1 MIEQK
6 NIGGK
11 LNTDASPYKVP
22 AEDYID
28 ALNVTRDSQSELKD
42 DVVSN
47 IVGNQ
52 LVPYTQPAGVNK
64 CIGSKADPI
73 RNRVYYFVWNSNGN
87 HYIVYWDKSANTVV
101 TLIRDLTDTNG
112 VPVLKFDPSYR
123 INHVDIIN
131 IDDTGDLMFW
141 TDGLNPPRKINVL
154 TAITPNGDYSPFYL
168 ESYIN
173 VIKEPP
179 SMQPKGVYINDS
191 ASTVNNM
198 HKKLFVF
205 KTRFI
210 YDDLEKSVP
219 SAQSIIPLPILS
231 TNPSVDQDPT
241 KNCGIFLVLQSG
253 QKNVTK
259 IELWAMQSLGNEF
272 GQPFLVDS
280 IDKTT
285 SNIPDD
291 DLFSY
296 TFYNNQAYAFVDPT
310 EAEQIFDYVPLTAR
324 AQALL
329 NGNVLAYA
337 AIKEN
342 YDLLP
347 ANDGIL
353 NTGSGSQLSTNYQE
367 TEILVVSNV
376 KTSLNGF
383 LYVRIFIGGILSV
396 GDDLII
402 NNNGFLVNQ
411 VIGNTDTVSSVL
423 ARFANEYETDS
434 GWALVETTANSILL
448 SKVGG
453 QFLNSHIVYA
463 PNTSIGNNSVSCYDW
478 YSHYQFGIVYFD
490 AEGRTNGVI
499 TNTNGSVVTANY
511 SEGAGN
517 TPTLPIINLGITYRP
532 PLWASYFQIVRTNNL
547 SKTYSE
553 YWISDR
559 TYKDITANNLGYQYA
574 YISIANLNQFV
585 LDNPTIGSQ
594 LTYGFTPNDRIRFI
608 KRYATDGTTANIYA
622 SNDFEIQASLI
633 NPIINGAQQ
642 QGQFLQIILPTNL
655 SSSFNF
661 GDGNFANYLI
671 NIYTPA
677 LSASNNL
684 NFYYEFN
691 QRYLIGNPGTST
703 AFHFGLT
710 QNQSSDLSVSANFVL
725 TNEGDAYYRIRNIPV
740 GNEIN
745 YSFPSTTTSINANDG
760 SIVSIPLFLG
770 EQSYNDSNYT
780 PQSYLTTNTI
790 SKDTNIL
797 RLVTGAPYSVKFKIT
812 GSITIKILSLNNPNP
827 ILKING
833 YSYSTVGGDASLMTV
848 PLLNI
853 TDELIATDTY
863 TYNFTGIVTMEQTA
877 ITSLVI
883 GASTAIGGVDFA
895 VVLGT
900 LKLQEISA
908 VGNQGIIDYNFS
920 DYYPSKV
927 NGNGRAFIVDVNAK
941 QTYNPV
947 LIRNGQTFQFGTN
960 INGINRFYGTNFDQY
975 DRSLGDIMKL
985 YVEGRILW
993 VFQKFDTGN
1002 VPILQQMVQDTADNP
1017 LSAQST
1023 QILNNIQYPFKGK
1036 FGIGD
1041 LPESFAYYNY
1051 AVYFVDN
1058 NKNAVIRIS
1067 QDGIINISHEFE
1079 MDAYFVTQ
1087 LKAFQTNLNNG
1098 IGALGQPYLGNPTV
1112 YGVFDYYTKKY
1123 IVALEAINRYDI
1135 NGNVLFSQAA
1145 ATLTFNEVRDDKE
1158 GFESF
1163 VSFNP
1168 ENMVSIGT
1176 LLCSFKNG
1184 SLWSHDNTT
1193 LMANFYGVQYTS
1205 YITLVFNKDV
1215 ALKKKF
1221 LAVSYQGN
1229 TVWTSPTNGNI
1240 TTSLV
1245 NPQTGLFQ
1253 QSQLISVDYEV
1264 NEGLYYAAL
1273 WRDANSGID
1282 PVIALLEGD
1291 YLGGNWIAI
1300 KFTYTGSNTAYIL
1313 MPYVNYIPSP
1323 RNG

>member
-1 MIEQK
+1 LIEQK

-22 AEDYID
+22 EMDYID
-28 ALNVTRDSQSELKD
+28 AQNITRDSQAELKD

-52 LVPYTQPAGVNK
+52 LVPYTQPLGVNK
-64 CIGSKADPI
+64 CIGSKADLI

-101 TLIRDLTDTNG
+101 KLIQDLTDTNN
-112 VPVLKFDPSYR
+112 VPILKFDPSYR
-123 INHVDIIN
+123 INHIDIIN

-154 TAITPNGDYSPFYL
+154 TAITANGDYSPFYL

-179 SMQPKGVYINDS
+179 SSEPKCIYINNS
-191 ASTVNNM
+191 TVTVNNM

-241 KNCGIFLVLQSG
+241 KNCAIFLVLQSG
-253 QKNVTK
+253 QKNVKK

-272 GQPFLVDS
+272 GQPFLIDS
-280 IDKTT
+280 IDKSA

-337 AIKEN
+337 AITEN

-347 ANDGIL
+347 ANDSIINAGL
-353 NTGSGSQLSTNYQE
+353 GSIASTTYQQ
-367 TEILVVSNV
+367 TEIFIGSNV
-376 KTSLNGF
+376 KTSLNGLQYIR
-383 LYVRIFIGGILSV
+383 LYAAGKITV
-396 GDDLII
+396 GDKYTLRIQYGSTVRNLFHTVVSGDTMASILADIASQLVTL
-402 NNNGFLVNQ
+402 GFTIVQ
-411 VIGNTDTVSSVL
+411 TTTDGSVL
-423 ARFANEYETDS
+423 
-434 GWALVETTANSILL
+434 L
-448 SKVGG
+448 SLAGG
-453 QFLNSHIVYA
+453 QVLSTYIQLAV
-463 PNTSIGNNSVSCYDW
+463 NTGIGNNSVSCYDW
-478 YSHYQFGIVYFD
+478 NSHYQFGIVYFD

-532 PLWASYFQIVRTNNL
+532 PLWAAYFQIVRTNNL

-559 TYKDITANNLGYQYA
+559 TYKDTTINNAGYKYA

-585 LDNPTIGSQ
+585 LDNPTTGSQ
-594 LTYGFTPNDRIRFI
+594 LTYGFTSNDRIRFI
-608 KRYATDGTTANIYA
+608 KRYNSDGSTANIYT
-622 SNDFEIQASLI
+622 SNDFEIQASLL
-633 NPIINGAQQ
+633 NPVINGAQQ
-642 QGQFLQIILPTNL
+642 QGQFLQIILPTNI
-655 SSSFNF
+655 
-661 GDGNFANYLI
+661 DGFTFDFSGSQFANYLI

-691 QRYLIGNPGTST
+691 QRYLIGNAGTST
-703 AFHFGLT
+703 AFHYGLT
-710 QNQSSDLSVSANFVL
+710 QNQSADLSVSANFTL
-725 TNEGDAYYRIRNIPV
+725 TNEGDAYYRVRNIPV
-740 GNEIN
+740 GNELN
-745 YSFPSTTTSINANDG
+745 YDFVNTPTINANTG
-760 SIVSIPLFLG
+760 STVSVPLFFDQ
-770 EQSYNDSNYT
+770 QSYNDVNYT
-780 PQSYLTTNTI
+780 PQSYLTVNTI

-797 RLVTGAPYSVKFKIT
+797 RVQTGSPYTVTFKVT
-812 GSITIKILSLNNPNP
+812 GSITIKINSLNNSTP
-827 ILKING
+827 IIHIKALLVNTLGNAFGSIEDL
-833 YSYSTVGGDASLMTV
+833 VVASGVL
-848 PLLNI
+848 
-853 TDELIATDTY
+853 EASETY
-863 TYNFTGIVTMEQTA
+863 TYQINTTITA
-877 ITSLVI
+877 SQPNSTNVVVGTITEV
-883 GASTAIGGVDFA
+883 GGVDYQ
-895 VVLGT
+895 VVSGT
-900 LKLQEISA
+900 LKLQEILPI
-908 VGNQGIIDYNFS
+908 GNQGIIDYNFS

-941 QTYNPV
+941 QIYNPV
-947 LIRNGQTFQFGTN
+947 LIRNSQTFQFGTN
-960 INGINRFYGTNFDQY
+960 INGINRFYGVNFDQY
-975 DRSLGDIMKL
+975 DRNLGDIMKL

-1002 VPILQQMVQDTADNP
+1002 VPILQQMIQDTADNP

-1023 QILNNIQYPFKGK
+1023 KILNNIQYPFKGK

-1051 AVYFVDN
+1051 AIYFVDN

-1067 QDGIINISHEFE
+1067 QDGIINISHNFE
-1079 MDAYFVTQ
+1079 MDAYFVAQ

-1098 IGALGQPYLGNPTV
+1098 NGASGQPYLGNPTV
-1112 YGVFDYYTKKY
+1112 YGCFDYYTKKY
-1123 IVALEAINRYDI
+1123 IIGLEAINRYDGS
-1135 NGNVLFSQAA
+1135 GNLIFSQPAS
-1145 ATLTFNEVRDDKE
+1145 TLTFNEVRDDKE

-1168 ENMVSIGT
+1168 ENMVSLGT
-1176 LLCSFKNG
+1176 LLCSFNEG
-1184 SLWSHDNTT
+1184 QLWSHDNT
-1193 LMANFYGVQYTS
+1193 V
-1205 YITLVFNKDV
+1205 
-1215 ALKKKF
+1215 
-1221 LAVSYQGN
+1221 
-1229 TVWTSPTNGNI
+1229 
-1240 TTSLV
+1240 
-1245 NPQTGLFQ
+1245 
-1253 QSQLISVDYEV
+1253 
-1264 NEGLYYAAL
+1264 
-1273 WRDANSGID
+1273 
-1282 PVIALLEGD
+1282 
-1291 YLGGNWIAI
+1291 
-1300 KFTYTGSNTAYIL
+1300 
-1313 MPYVNYIPSP
+1313 
-1323 RNG
+1323 